1 MMRIT
6 VHSKSAR
13 DVDLSS
19 SSYRTRKYLYQ
30 WAKIFIGIFF
40 TFGAVLMVAPFVW
53 MILSAFKPTAEIIRT
68 IPTFLPEHPTLD
80 NFRTVLTRYT
90 FGRFL
95 FNSLV
100 VSLATSTL
108 ILFTSSIVGYVF
120 AKIKFRGREVIFLL
134 FLATMSIPFEI
145 IAIPLFLEM
154 KAVDG
159 VDKLWGLAV
168 PFVIDVFG
176 IFLFRQF
183 ILSIPDDYLDAA
195 RVDGLSEFGIYW
207 KIILPLTR
215 PTIAALAILSFL
227 YHWDSVFWPLILINS
242 SANKTVPLGIIL
254 LTTQWGSIY
263 DLTMAASALT
273 VLPVLIVFLI
283 FRRQFIQGFVLS
295 GLKG

>member
-1 MMRIT
+1 MMRIS
-6 VHSKSAR
+6 VRSKSAR

-19 SSYRTRKYLYQ
+19 SSYRARKYLYQ

-95 FNSLV
+95 INSLI

-154 KAVDG
+154 KAVGG
-159 VDKLWGLAV
+159 VDRLWGLAV